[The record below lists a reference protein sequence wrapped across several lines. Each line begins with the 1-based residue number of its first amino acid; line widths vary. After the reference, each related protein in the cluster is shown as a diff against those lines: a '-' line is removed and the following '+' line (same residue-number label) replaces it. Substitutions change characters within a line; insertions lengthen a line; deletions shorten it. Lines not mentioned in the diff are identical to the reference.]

1 MLIIGCG
8 NRDRGDDGAGVMV
21 AERVRE
27 LGAKAEICTGEAL
40 ALIEVWNGT
49 DDVVVVDAV
58 VTGAPAGKVWLW
70 DGGQVRIQESLSLST
85 HGFGVAEAI
94 RLARVLDRLPKR
106 LRVFGIEGQRFDVG
120 VDISPEVLR
129 AVEEVAKQITAEGE
143 GIVHHPIRPVH
154 DATQFSHCG
163 RQPFRPRPEQS

>member
-1 MLIIGCG
+1 
-8 NRDRGDDGAGVMV
+8 
-21 AERVRE
+21 
-27 LGAKAEICTGEAL
+27 
-40 ALIEVWNGT
+40 
-49 DDVVVVDAV
+49 VDTV

-70 DGGQVRIQESLSLST
+70 DAGQVRIQGSLSLST
-85 HGFGVAEAI
+85 HGLGVAEAI